1 MLMVKKNRKSLI
13 KDSDEEFFLKLV
25 MFLVFG
31 CLWLRVERF
40 PEWQLPIPFGLLLGL
55 WFASRDHFAIN
66 RKIEYAVL
74 LLACLFGFWLP
85 IGVRVSL

>member
-1 MLMVKKNRKSLI
+1 MVKKNRKSLI

-31 CLWLRVERF
+31 SLWLRIERF